1 MALVVRQIVP
11 WVLEISNS
19 LSFYF
24 NLPVGGFTVAAMV
37 FLFRPQKSTAELVPL
52 FQKILRLDP
61 VGNALL
67 LIASVMF
74 FLPLQYNELGFAWS
88 SARIVGLLVGSGVMA
103 MIFLAWNRF
112 KGDEALIPPKIIG
125 QRSVAVSC
133 VAAFFIYG
141 VMLIH
146 SYYLPIYFQ
155 AIRGASAIR
164 SGVDMIAYMLANAFL
179 SLFTGAIVS
188 KIGYY
193 TPPAIVGG
201 AIATVGCG
209 LMTTLQIN
217 TPSAMWIGYEVL
229 VAAGLGMAIQ
239 QGFIAVQTVLPLNQ
253 VPIGVAAI
261 ASFQSLGGS
270 IFVSVGN
277 SILQNALLNASSSHE
292 IPGVDVHRVISA
304 GATMFR
310 SFVPADALPALLN
323 VYNTALQKCFTAAIP
338 LAGLAFV
345 AALGLEWRSIKGK
358 KEVKETLQELEDET
372 GGREEPP
379 QTPGR
384 QSHDPEK
391 ATIISDPFDSKRVS
405 RTQLHPSLREQTP
418 DVPRKR
424 GSVKS
429 ARESMGASRE
439 FITDSQGILRS
450 RSTSKQPKPS
460 IDPDSDVV
468 PPHLRRF
475 SPNDPAEFSETSMEP
490 RSEEDPV
497 LVSDSDAREYR
508 VQPKIKEP
516 AKAKRKQDRSLT
528 PQPLQPLRTENLPES
543 FLDPDSSSSRS
554 PSRGRQ
560 PPKPSP
566 KLSPTSAPKS
576 PETSKESRPD
586 EKTKKLRRLLA
597 SETYEALVKARREI
611 DEELRSRRGADVMDA
626 MIESFNIPRGV

>member
-1 MALVVRQIVP
+1 M
-11 WVLEISNS
+11 
-19 LSFYF
+19 
-24 NLPVGGFTVAAMV
+24 GGFTVAAMV
-37 FLFRPQKSTAELVPL
+37 FLFKPQKSTSKATPILR
-52 FQKILRLDP
+52 KILRLDP

-67 LIASVMF
+67 LIASIML
-74 FLPLQYNELGFAWS
+74 FLPLQYNEEGFAWS
-88 SARIVGLLVGSGVMA
+88 SARIIGLLVGSGVTA
-103 MIFLAWNRF
+103 IIFIVWNRF

-155 AIRGASAIR
+155 AIRGASAIQ
-164 SGVDMIAYMLANAFL
+164 SGIDMIAYMLANAFL
-179 SLFTGAIVS
+179 SLFTGALVS

-209 LMTTLQIN
+209 LMSTLQIN
-217 TPSAMWIGYEVL
+217 TPLAMWIGYEVL

-239 QGFIAVQTVLPLNQ
+239 QGFIAVQTVLPLDQ
-253 VPIGVAAI
+253 IPIGVAAI

-277 SILQNALLNASSSHE
+277 SILQNALLNASTSQQ

-323 VYNTALQKCFTAAIP
+323 VYNTALQKCFIAAIP

-345 AALGLEWRSIKGK
+345 AALGLEWRSVKGK

-379 QTPGR
+379 QTSSG

-391 ATIISDPFDSKRVS
+391 ATIPSDPFDSKRVS
-405 RTQLHPSLREQTP
+405 RTQLHPSLNEKDEKDT
-418 DVPRKR
+418 DIPRKR

-429 ARESMGASRE
+429 ARESMGAERE
-439 FITDSQGILRS
+439 FITDSYGILRS
-450 RSTSKQPKPS
+450 RSTSQHPRPS
-460 IDPDSDVV
+460 EDPDSDVLS
-468 PPHLRRF
+468 PNLRRS
-475 SPNDPAEFSETSMEP
+475 SPKDLSEFSETSMEP

-497 LVSDSDAREYR
+497 LVSDSDGPEYR
-508 VQPKIKEP
+508 VGPQPKEP
-516 AKAKRKQDRSLT
+516 AMAKRKQDRSLT
-528 PQPLQPLRTENLPES
+528 PKPLQSLRTEHLPGS
-543 FLDPDSSSSRS
+543 PSGSTLKPRPSSSQS

-560 PPKPSP
+560 SHAPSP

-576 PETSKESRPD
+576 PETSKESHPD
-586 EKTKKLRRLLA
+586 EKTKKLKRLLA
-597 SETYEALVKARREI
+597 SETYEALIKARREI
-611 DEELRSRRGADVMDA
+611 DEELRSRKGAEVVDA